1 MGKTSSL
8 KVKWLSWILP
18 GVRFSLANLEDF
30 SNPFYVSTFL
40 LIETETWYR
49 IKGIIVRLCFTHSI
63 KFSNMA
69 TVCDLT
75 YRILNCIWRYLIC
88 ERKRALY
95 SIKCVLRI
103 FWQTWLHILIAKFF
117 LTHCKHVLCNTL
129 THSTNE
135 HLLNI
140 KRKGDP
146 EVSYPLS
153 YYRYHWNP
161 EPVCNESHFV
171 SLFYLYW
178 YFLIY

>member
-1 MGKTSSL
+1 LSVRPRIKASGATSMMFFPRNKNQIICDMNNFPSNFIKISCWKIFIFL
-8 KVKWLSWILP
+8 ILT
-18 GVRFSLANLEDF
+18 VDMSERSRYRDRREDF

-69 TVCDLT
+69 MVCDLT

-103 FWQTWLHILIAKFF
+103 FWQTWLHILI
-117 LTHCKHVLCNTL
+117 
-129 THSTNE
+129 
-135 HLLNI
+135 
-140 KRKGDP
+140 
-146 EVSYPLS
+146 
-153 YYRYHWNP
+153 
-161 EPVCNESHFV
+161 
-171 SLFYLYW
+171 
-178 YFLIY
+178 